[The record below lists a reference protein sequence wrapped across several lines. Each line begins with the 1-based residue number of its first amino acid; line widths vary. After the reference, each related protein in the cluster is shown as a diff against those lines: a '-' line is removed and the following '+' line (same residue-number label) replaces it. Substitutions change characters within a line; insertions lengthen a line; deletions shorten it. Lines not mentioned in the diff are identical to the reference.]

1 MGFIVVGM
9 DHFLFL
15 CFYLKKRF
23 PCEISSKIWETWKIS
38 PISCGSNYLITSNQN
53 LTLFLTFIL
62 WYIVFVLFLFG
73 KINLLTYLN
82 IRAFSPSTQI
92 YWQEKTLYL
101 HVFLTV
107 FCKWTD
113 AKKFISLRPM
123 RVKLFKNWP
132 NKTCGR
138 YFKDCLP

>member
-1 MGFIVVGM
+1 MGFIVAGM

-15 CFYLKKRF
+15 CFYLKKGF
-23 PCEISSKIWETWKIS
+23 ACEISSKIWKTWKIS

-62 WYIVFVLFLFG
+62 LYIVFVLFLFG

-82 IRAFSPSTQI
+82 IRAFSPCTQI

-101 HVFLTV
+101 HVFFNCILQMNRCQKVYIFETYEGQSIQELT
-107 FCKWTD
+107 K
-113 AKKFISLRPM
+113 
-123 RVKLFKNWP
+123 
-132 NKTCGR
+132 
-138 YFKDCLP
+138 